1 MSEDNKYEE
10 EKEIIDEGDKEENI
24 EDDLSEDS
32 KLEDEVNDLKS
43 SMARLQAD
51 FINYK
56 NRVNREKAQS
66 IELANEDLIT
76 KLLAIL
82 DDFDRAIASQEKK
95 DEFYEGVS
103 LIRDNLINIL
113 KDFGLKELEEYYD
126 FDPKYHHAV
135 LAEESDMDSNKIIE
149 VYQKGYILNNKC
161 IRPAMVKVS
170 K

>member
-1 MSEDNKYEE
+1 MSQEDMIN
-10 EKEIIDEGDKEENI
+10 DEDIKKDDELVD
-24 EDDLSEDS
+24 EDDTCESEQES
-32 KLEDEVNDLKS
+32 DEVSDLKNS
-43 SMARLQAD
+43 LARLQAD

-76 KLLAIL
+76 KLLSIL
-82 DDFDRAIASQEKK
+82 DDLERAIQSEDRK

-103 LIRDNLINIL
+103 LIRENLVNIL
-113 KDFGLKELEEYYD
+113 GDFGLKEIDNYED

-135 LAEESDMDSNKIIE
+135 LAEESDKDSNKILE
-149 VYQKGYILNNKC
+149 VYQKGYLLNNKC